1 MKYVRFSLACL
12 MAVAL
17 LFSLRAVTWTNSS
30 KNVPAEFCA
39 EDYPLT
45 IPGKGF
51 RLILAQGEDG
61 TLGYVRNTDIGE
73 PAPESPEAALAMEA
87 ERRASGYTGRY
98 INLYDAD
105 GVTVIGRFFIG
116 WNG

>member
-1 MKYVRFSLACL
+1 MKHIKFSLACL
-12 MAVAL
+12 LAVTL
-17 LFSLRAVTWTNSS
+17 LFSLGAVTWINSS
-30 KNVPAEFCA
+30 TNVPTEFCA

-61 TLGYVRNTDIGE
+61 TIGYVRNTDLGE
-73 PAPESPEAALAMEA
+73 PAPESPEAALALMA

-105 GVTVIGRFFIG
+105 GITVIGRFFIN
-116 WNG
+116 WNA